1 MISDTIEMH
10 FRDCLAIV
18 ELFALLEERERERE
32 RELAASEKKT
42 NVGLRSA
49 VSCGEKYV
57 VQFCSV
63 AK

>member
-1 MISDTIEMH
+1 MH

-18 ELFALLEERERERE
+18 ELCALLEERERE